1 MQGGG
6 RDREVRRQGVMR
18 DRFRGVG
25 LSFAVSAGRAQHRKA
40 EQKVELFN
48 GSLPNEDQLR
58 VGENADSAGRGL
70 FEFSPVSEIF
80 LCACPKPSPSSPT
93 FTGAGMK
100 KKKAPF
106 SFSDVS
112 K

>member
-6 RDREVRRQGVMR
+6 RDREVRRRGVMR

-25 LSFAVSAGRAQHRKA
+25 LSFAVSAGRAQRRKA

-58 VGENADSAGRGL
+58 VRMLTRLAEACLSSLL
-70 FEFSPVSEIF
+70 FQRSPF
-80 LCACPKPSPSSPT
+80 APAPSLPPPLLLS
-93 FTGAGMK
+93 
-100 KKKAPF
+100 
-106 SFSDVS
+106 
-112 K
+112 